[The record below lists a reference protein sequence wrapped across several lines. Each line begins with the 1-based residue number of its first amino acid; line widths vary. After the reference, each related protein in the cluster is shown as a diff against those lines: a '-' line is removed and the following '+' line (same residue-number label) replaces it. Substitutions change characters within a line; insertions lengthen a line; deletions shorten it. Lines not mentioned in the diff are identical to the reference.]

1 MLAKTATAVACP
13 NIALIKFWGNKD
25 SALRIPANSSL
36 SMNLAGLY
44 TRTQVNFSPTFG
56 SDQLLVNQ
64 VPVSEEGNVRVKV
77 ILDLVRQMAGLSW
90 YAEIISENNFPT
102 GAGIAS
108 SASAF
113 AALSLAASRAAGLQ
127 LSERELSRLARRGSG
142 SACRSIPGGFVEWQ
156 AGIDDESSFAFSV
169 ATPEHWHLV
178 DCIALAS
185 ETHKPVTSSEGH
197 KLAVT
202 SILQAARLVDT
213 PDRLDRC
220 RAALLERDFEVL
232 AEVVERD
239 CNLMH
244 AVMMTS
250 TPALFYWQPVT
261 LAIIHA
267 VRSWRK
273 SGIPVC
279 YTIDAGP
286 NVHVLTLESHA
297 GQVQDLLKQIE
308 GVLNV
313 LVAGPGGAAFLEG

>member
-1 MLAKTATAVACP
+1 
-13 NIALIKFWGNKD
+13 
-25 SALRIPANSSL
+25 
-36 SMNLAGLY
+36 MNLAGLY
-44 TRTQVNFSPTFG
+44 TRTQANFSPTLG
-56 SDQLLVNQ
+56 SDRLLVNQ
-64 VPVSEEGNVRVKV
+64 VPASEEGNARVKV

-90 YAEIISENNFPT
+90 SAEITSENNFPT

-142 SACRSIPGGFVEWQ
+142 SACRSVPAGFVEWK
-156 AGIDDESSFAFSV
+156 AGSDDESSFAFSI
-169 ATPEHWHLV
+169 APPEHWDLI
-178 DCIALAS
+178 DCIALVSA
-185 ETHKPVTSSEGH
+185 THKPVTSSEGH
-197 KLAVT
+197 KLADT
-202 SILQAARLVDT
+202 STLQAARLADT
-213 PDRLDRC
+213 PARLDRC
-220 RAALLERDFEVL
+220 RAALLEKDFDAL
-232 AEVVERD
+232 AEVVEMD

-250 TPALFYWQPVT
+250 SPALFYWQPVT

-267 VRSWRK
+267 VRGWRN

-297 GQVQDLLKQIE
+297 GQVRSLLLQIE
-308 GVLNV
+308 GVQNV
-313 LVAGPGGAAFLEG
+313 LVAGPGRAAFIEG